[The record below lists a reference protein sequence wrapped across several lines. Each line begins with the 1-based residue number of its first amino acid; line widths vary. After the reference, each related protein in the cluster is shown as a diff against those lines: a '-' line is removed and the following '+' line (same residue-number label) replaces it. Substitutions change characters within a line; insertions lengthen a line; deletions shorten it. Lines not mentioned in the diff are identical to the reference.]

1 MTLPV
6 DFSRF
11 AWDFQL
17 IDVYS
22 SGPIAQGQPQRLV
35 FRIDR
40 ESRLVISAGLEYTAE
55 QQETGGM
62 PKEGVVPDERSMG

>member
-22 SGPIAQGQPQRLV
+22 SGPAAQGQPQRLV

-62 PKEGVVPDERSMG
+62 PKEGVVPDEQSMG